1 MLEWIFR
8 LLGSPRENPT
18 AFERAR
24 YEYCLGVYERE
35 SARKETLERKAQVY
49 LALIAV
55 FVGAVFLKTDVLT
68 ALAKLL
74 DTSGDIPVQRSLLL
88 VAAALFSFAIIVSL
102 AALLLAIH
110 VRGYAPDAPV
120 ATVTALFSPES
131 EFLPAQDEV
140 TLYHEAAMALAL
152 AVEADRKLNDVK
164 AFWISVSSFAL
175 LGTIV
180 SMVLFVGT
188 LAYIS
193 LS

>member
-1 MLEWIFR
+1 MFEGILRF
-8 LLGSPRENPT
+8 LCSPRKSPI

-24 YEYCLGVYERE
+24 YEYCLGIYERE

-55 FVGAVFLKTDVLT
+55 FVGAVFLKADVLT
-68 ALAKLL
+68 ALANLL
-74 DTSGDIPVQRSLLL
+74 SSSGDIPVQGCLLL
-88 VAAALFSFAIIVSL
+88 VATALFSVSLIVSL
-102 AALLLAIH
+102 TSLLLAIH

-120 ATVTALFSPES
+120 ATVSALFAPES
-131 EFLPAQDEV
+131 GFLPAQDEV

-175 LGTIV
+175 LGTIIA
-180 SMVLFVGT
+180 MVLFVGT

>member
-8 LLGSPRENPT
+8 LLGSPRDNPT

-24 YEYCLGVYERE
+24 YEYCLAVYERE
-35 SARKETLERKAQVY
+35 SARKDSLERKAQVY

-55 FVGAVFLKTDVLT
+55 FVGAVFLKTDVL
-68 ALAKLL
+68 AGLAKLL
-74 DTSGDIPVQRSLLL
+74 GSSGDITILRSLLL
-88 VAAALFSFAIIVSL
+88 VTAALFSVALIVSL
-102 AALLLAIH
+102 TSLLLAIH
-110 VRGYAPDAPV
+110 VRGYAPEAPV

-131 EFLPAQDEV
+131 QFLPTQDEV

-180 SMVLFVGT
+180 SMVLFVGI
-188 LAYIS
+188 LAYLS